1 METLAFAMQMELDSE
16 AYYRRQAS
24 KLQNTILV
32 PVFQSL
38 ADEEAQHVKL
48 LQAQAAGQP
57 IDLPAENGALTAS
70 MNVFRQVDD
79 FHTQHPEVLDQLEPY
94 EAACELE
101 VKSADLYHRMLEAS
115 TDEPSRVLYTLLARE
130 EEKHQSVLEELYQH
144 LNRPNTWVEA
154 AEFGVREDY

>member
-1 METLAFAMQMELDSE
+1 MELDSE
-16 AYYRRQAS
+16 AYYRSQAS

-79 FHTQHPEVLDQLEPY
+79 FHAQHPEVLDQLEPY
-94 EAACELE
+94 EVARALE
-101 VKSADLYHRMLEAS
+101 EKSADLYRRLLEA
-115 TDEPSRVLYTLLARE
+115 TADEPSRVLFALLARE
-130 EEKHQSVLEELYQH
+130 EEKHRSVLEELYRH
-144 LNRPNTWVEA
+144 LNRPNAWVEA